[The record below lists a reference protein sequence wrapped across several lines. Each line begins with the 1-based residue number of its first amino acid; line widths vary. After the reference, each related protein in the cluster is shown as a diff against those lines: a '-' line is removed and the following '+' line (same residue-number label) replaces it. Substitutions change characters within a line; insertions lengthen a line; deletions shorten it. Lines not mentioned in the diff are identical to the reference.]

1 MQIDKDS
8 TYEVIS
14 DLANALIRSEA
25 LKFGSF
31 ELKSGIISPYYIDL
45 SSLLSSPMSFKRVVD
60 IVAET
65 IKKIASSLR
74 ADKLASI
81 ELKGALLL
89 PSIACELNMPCFVVR
104 KESKRY
110 GLTGRIAGGKVKKD
124 DRVLFF
130 DDVVTEANS
139 KIEGIEPIE
148 RLGAKVCAIVVVVD
162 REQGGR
168 ENLEKMG
175 YELYSVVTISEIVK
189 NLLSSR
195 AISEQQAKNIF
206 NYVRG
211 NPRSA

>member
-1 MQIDKDS
+1 MIP
-8 TYEVIS
+8 

-31 ELKSGIISPYYIDL
+31 KLKSGIVSPYYTDL
-45 SSLLSSPMSFKRVVD
+45 SSLLSSPASFKSVVN
-60 IVAET
+60 IVAE
-65 IKKIASSLR
+65 KVKEIASSR
-74 ADKLASI
+74 GANKLASI

-89 PSIACELNMPCFVVR
+89 PSIACELNMPSFVVR
-104 KESKRY
+104 KESKTY
-110 GLTGRIAGGKVKKD
+110 GLTGRIAGGEVKEG

-130 DDVVTEANS
+130 DDVVTDAKS
-139 KIEGIEPIE
+139 KIEGIQPIE
-148 RLGAKVCAIVVVVD
+148 RLGAKVCAIIVVVD

-175 YELYSVVTISEIVK
+175 YELYSLATISEIIK
-189 NLLSSR
+189 NLLRFR
-195 AISEQQAKNIF
+195 AISEQQARNIF